1 MSSDIRSGFTVG
13 LHSFLTSGSFVLLI
27 LMISLLANDATG
39 ASAQAMSTNTI
50 RLTWKA
56 PGDDQAEGSATVY
69 DIRYSLSAI
78 TESNWGSATQ
88 VEGEPAP
95 QTAGTIQTKDVSQ
108 LTVGTEYYF
117 AIKAADEAG
126 NWSNLLK
133 FKVVRTLAADQLIVT
148 PETRLNFAEMSES
161 VSTPQTLIISHS
173 DNLNIPFTVTKKAA
187 WLNLSSVSG
196 TTPDTVTVWANSAG
210 LGEGIYWDSILV
222 SSSQNASSPISIEVR
237 FIVTSLET
245 AISEE
250 NFPHAFPNPFRT
262 DRDASA
268 TFTGIP
274 AKSNLLIL
282 SVSGEVI
289 RRWSDC
295 SGQDIKWD
303 GTNESGHAVATG
315 VYLWYVNDGAIKGQI
330 YLIR

>member
-1 MSSDIRSGFTVG
+1 MSSDIRSGFTVWM
-13 LHSFLTSGSFVLLI
+13 HSSLYSGSFVLL
-27 LMISLLANDATG
+27 LLLISLLANDASA
-39 ASAQAMSTNTI
+39 ASAQATNTSTI

-56 PGDDQAEGSATVY
+56 PGDDRAEGSAAVY

-78 TESNWGSATQ
+78 IESNWGSATQ

-95 QTAGTIQTKDVSQ
+95 QTAGTTQTKDVSQ

-133 FKVVRTLAADQLIVT
+133 FNVVRTLTANQFIVS
-148 PETRLNFAEMSES
+148 PETRLNFAEVSES
-161 VSTPQTLIISHS
+161 ISTPQILIVSHS
-173 DNLNIPFTVTKKAA
+173 DNLNIPFTVTKKAT

-196 TTPDTVTVWANSAG
+196 TTPDTVTVWVNSAG
-210 LGEGIYWDSILV
+210 LGEGIYWDTLLV
-222 SSSQNASSPISIEVR
+222 SSSQNAVSPVSIEIR

-245 AISEE
+245 AISE

-262 DRDASA
+262 DRVASA

-274 AKSNLLIL
+274 AHSDLLL
-282 SVSGEVI
+282 MSVSGAVI

-315 VYLWYVNDGAIKGQI
+315 VYLWYVDNSATKGQI